1 MNEVAKGQWD
11 KDRGYLYTCGNCNGR
26 GQVRGEVCD
35 HCYAL
40 DYDALMYAFRVARG
54 SRYYAL
60 LKAILSIKG
69 KEIYDTARQIKANTD
84 KIVIADLFAL
94 LVQFQFPPNRM
105 KPLVEWLEET
115 QVCPSGA
122 YERLKERG
130 LKIRQGLDV
139 LGYAEYQ

>member
-1 MNEVAKGQWD
+1 MGEVAKGRWD
-11 KDRGYLYTCGNCNGR
+11 KYKGYLYTCGKCNGTGR
-26 GQVRGEVCD
+26 NGDAVCD

-40 DYDALMYAFRVARG
+40 DYAALMEAFRYARG

-69 KEIYDTARQIKANTD
+69 KEIYDTARQVKADTN
-84 KIVIADLFAL
+84 KIVIADLFKL

-115 QVCPSGA
+115 QVIPSGA
-122 YERLKERG
+122 YKRLKERG
-130 LKIRQGLDV
+130 LKIRQGLDM
-139 LGYAEYQ
+139 LGYEAYR